1 MKRYIIT
8 FLLVTFVGYLIAEA
22 APKPKHVVFIGL
34 DGWAANTYDQSEMPF
49 VKKLAAEGA
58 FTKEKRSV
66 LPSSSAVNWA
76 SIFMGAGPEVHGYL
90 NWGSKTPE
98 LTQPT
103 DAVKTNG
110 IFPTVFQLARLQHPK
125 ADIALFAEWDGI
137 KHLVDTL
144 SFSHFEQTA
153 PEATAAR
160 AGEYLKAVRPE
171 LIAIVFDRPDHPG
184 HDNGWGS
191 PEYYAMM
198 TRLDNSIAEIFKALE
213 EAGMI
218 DDTMVIITADH
229 GGKGTGH
236 GGTSMSEM
244 QSPLIIWGKGV
255 RPATTI
261 TDMVV
266 SYDIAPTI
274 ARALGL
280 KTPSCWRGRAVTQ
293 ALR

>member
-1 MKRYIIT
+1 MKKFISSLV
-8 FLLVTFVGYLIAEA
+8 LLMA
-22 APKPKHVVFIGL
+22 AGWLCAAAKPTAKHVLFIGL
-34 DGWAANTYDQSEMPF
+34 DGWAANTYDKSDMPF
-49 VKKLAAEGA
+49 VKKLATEGA

-66 LPSSSAVNWA
+66 LPSSSAINWA
-76 SIFMGAGPEVHGYL
+76 SIFMGVGPEVHGYL
-90 NWGSKTPE
+90 HWGSQKPE
-98 LTQPT
+98 LEQPSGSV
-103 DAVKTNG
+103 DTNG
-110 IFPTVFQLARLQHPK
+110 IFPTVFQLARNQYPK
-125 ADIALFAEWDGI
+125 ANMALFAEWDGI

-144 SFSHFEQTA
+144 SLNHFEQPKLDDMVSRSTA
-153 PEATAAR
+153 
-160 AGEYLKAVRPE
+160 YIKANKPE
-171 LIAIVFDRPDHPG
+171 LAAIIFDRPDHPG

-191 PEYYAMM
+191 PEYYRMM
-198 TRLDNSIAEIFKALE
+198 NRLDGCIAEIFKALE

-255 RPATTI
+255 KPGTQI

-274 ARALGL
+274 AHALGL
-280 KTPSCWRGRAVTQ
+280 KTPQCWRGRTITQ
-293 ALR
+293 AFN